1 MTTLQI
7 RSKGTITLPA
17 GLRKKYDLE
26 EGDMLTLIDMG
37 DGNFMLTSKSSN
49 FLRDADKV
57 AKAVAGAGVT
67 LEELLETLDEERRR
81 YYEEHYVDKK

>member
-37 DGNFMLTSKSSN
+37 DGNFVLTSKSSN

-57 AKAVAGAGVT
+57 AKAVADAGVT
-67 LEELLETLDEERRR
+67 LEELLETLDEERQR
-81 YYEEHYVDKK
+81 YYEEHYVNKK